1 MIQNL
6 NLEESQGTEQFVSD
20 MEMVLLRNNGAHQN
34 IGRTIEMARPQDMS
48 EKQKEM
54 TIVVS

>member
-20 MEMVLLRNNGAHQN
+20 MEMFLLRNNGAHQN
-34 IGRTIEMARPQDMS
+34 IGRTIEMARPQDRS
-48 EKQKEM
+48 EKRKG
-54 TIVVS
+54 